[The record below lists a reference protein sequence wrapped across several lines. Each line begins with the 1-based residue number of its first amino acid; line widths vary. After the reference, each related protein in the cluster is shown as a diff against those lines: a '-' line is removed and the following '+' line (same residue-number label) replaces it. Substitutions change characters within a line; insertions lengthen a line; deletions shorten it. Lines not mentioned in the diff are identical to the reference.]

1 LGLAAFL
8 TALVRTGLL
17 VGMFW
22 TNAFV
27 PPTLAVEAPA
37 VLDAEDT
44 GSLAFGFIFSTTVF
58 GLSWTFFGVSMLR
71 AQVYPRVAAIALTIG
86 T

>member
-8 TALVRTGLL
+8 TALVGTGLL

-37 VLDAEDT
+37 VLDTEDT
-44 GSLAFGFIFSTTVF
+44 RSLAFGFIFSTTVF
-58 GLSWTFFGVSMLR
+58 GLSWAFFGVSMLR